1 MINVHVI
8 YLRRLAE
15 AATTDLETQNLSD
28 AADALAKRDATI
40 KRLKAE
46 VERLQAEVAAAQA
59 WDDEMRTIGAGVS
72 LGPAMDGYRVARK
85 AAAEAEREGE

>member
-28 AADALAKRDATI
+28 AADALAVAICHLR
-40 KRLKAE
+40 E
-46 VERLQAEVAAAQA
+46 VYLSNLLDKQE
-59 WDDEMRTIGAGVS
+59 
-72 LGPAMDGYRVARK
+72 
-85 AAAEAEREGE
+85 